1 MNELVTSDTSTSIT
15 ERTPELIAAEINN
28 IKNQTKLLV
37 LNNSIEIGRKLIEAK
52 SLINHGKWAEWLEQS
67 VDYSQRTANNIM
79 RIFTEYGSNQISLFG
94 NTNSQAFANLSYSQ
108 AVSLL
113 GIPDIEEREEFVKE
127 NDIDNMSTRE
137 LDKAIKAIKK
147 AEKEKEEA
155 IKTAEEF
162 KSKSKEVEKEK
173 AALEAEIRIKEESL
187 KISKENID
195 KLQDMLE
202 RERESAK
209 LEVSKLNRD
218 VVNIKSELEKAQDD
232 EDDREVEKL
241 QIELN
246 NKQTEI
252 SDYMKKV
259 QELEEKLNEKPIDV
273 ELVEKVPEEI
283 EKELKKLRG
292 KASLG
297 NATSKF
303 KANFNILQLTFN
315 EMFKAIEEI
324 QDEAVREKHKEATRT
339 LIAKMQERL

>member
-1 MNELVTSDTSTSIT
+1 MNELVTSDTSIT

-28 IKNQTKLLV
+28 IKNQTKLMV

-113 GIPDIEEREEFVKE
+113 GIPDIEEREDFVKE

-137 LDKAIKAIKK
+137 LDKAIKAMKK

-155 IKTAEEF
+155 IKAAEEF
-162 KSKSKEVEKEK
+162 KTKSKAVEKEK

-187 KISKENID
+187 KISKENIY
-195 KLQDMLE
+195 KIQDTLE
-202 RERESAK
+202 REREGAK
-209 LEVSKLNRD
+209 LEVNKLNKD
-218 VVNIKSELEKAQDD
+218 VESIKSELEKAQDD
-232 EDDREVEKL
+232 EDDEEAEKL
-241 QIELN
+241 KEELD
-246 NKQTEI
+246 NKKTEI
-252 SDYMKKV
+252 CEYMKKV
-259 QELEEKLNEKPIDV
+259 QELEEKLKEKPIDV

-283 EKELKKLRG
+283 EKELEKLRE
-292 KASLG
+292 KASIG
-297 NATSKF
+297 EATSKF
-303 KANFNILQLTFN
+303 KANFNMIQHAFN

-324 QDEAVREKHKEATRT
+324 QNEEVRGKYKEATRT
-339 LIAKMQERL
+339 LIGKMNERL